1 MKLGLQIPT
10 YEWATSPERLG
21 DDLGA
26 IARAAEDAGFAT
38 ISVADHLL
46 QAPMVAPPET
56 EMLEAYS
63 TLAFVAAHTSAV
75 ELLTIV
81 TGVTL
86 RHPGVLAKTVT
97 TLDVLSGG
105 RAWLGIGAAWFDD
118 EHRAYGV
125 PFPPAAERLERLEE
139 AVQICLQMWRD
150 DPTPFEGRHYR
161 LERPINCPPAVRR
174 PRPPLMIGGNGP
186 RRTLRLVARYADA
199 CNLQGP
205 PDEVAEKL
213 KVLERHCEAEGR
225 DPSSIE
231 KTCMVKYHLPGGDP
245 SGLVDHLRE
254 LSAIGIDR
262 VFGPIRDID
271 WLPGLDVMRNEVMP
285 AATDL

>member
-10 YEWATSPERLG
+10 YEWATSPASLG

-26 IARAAEDAGFAT
+26 IARAAEEAGFAS

-63 TLAFVAAHTSAV
+63 TLAFVAAHTRRV

-105 RAWLGIGAAWFDD
+105 RAWLGIGAAWFDE
-118 EHRAYGV
+118 EHRAFGV
-125 PFPPAAERLERLEE
+125 PFPPPAERLERLEE
-139 AVQICLQMWRD
+139 AVLICLQMWRGD
-150 DPTPFEGRHYR
+150 ESPFEGRHYR
-161 LERPINCPPAVRR
+161 LTNPINCPQTVRR
-174 PRPPLMIGGNGP
+174 PRPPLMIGGNGE
-186 RRTLRLVARYADA
+186 RKTLKLVARYADA

-205 PDEVAEKL
+205 PEEVARKL
-213 KVLERHCEAEGR
+213 EVLRRHCDDEGR
-225 DPSSIE
+225 DYDEIE
-231 KTCMVKYHLPGGDP
+231 KTCMVRYTLGEGT
-245 SGLVDHLRE
+245 GALIELLRE
-254 LSAIGIDR
+254 LAVLGIDR
-262 VFGPIRDID
+262 VFGPIRGVD
-271 WLPGLDVMRNEVMP
+271 WLPGLELVQHEVMP
-285 AATDL
+285 LADEL